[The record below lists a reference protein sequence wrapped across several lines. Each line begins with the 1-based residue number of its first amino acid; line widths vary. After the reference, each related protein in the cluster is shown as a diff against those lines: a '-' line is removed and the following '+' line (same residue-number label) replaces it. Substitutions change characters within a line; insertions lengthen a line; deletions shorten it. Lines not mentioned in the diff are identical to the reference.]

1 MQTTNRCPKC
11 GSTKYVKHG
20 KIKNKQRYKCKE
32 CRYHFTVFKIGKKI
46 ERELVVRAIQLYLE
60 GMGFRAIERI
70 LGVSHVSV
78 MNWVEKLGK
87 SIEQMRK
94 NYPTEF
100 KVVEMDEL
108 CSYIKERE
116 TKHRASALIVKIENK
131 FLVFM

>member
-1 MQTTNRCPKC
+1 MRKIICKQLTDVQNVVVL
-11 GSTKYVKHG
+11 KYVKHG
-20 KIKNKQRYKCKE
+20 KVKNKQRYKCKE
-32 CRYHFTVFKIGKKI
+32 CGYHFTVFKIGKKI
-46 ERELVVRAIQLYLE
+46 ERELGVRAIQLYLE

-87 SIEQMRK
+87 IIEQMRK

-108 CSYIKERE
+108 CSYIKEKE
-116 TKHRASALIVKIENK
+116 QNPD
-131 FLVFM
+131 LVRL